1 MKESTLLQQVRLES
15 GKHPN
20 LRLFRN
26 NVGFDDVRKVRYGL
40 IPGSGDLIGWKTIT
54 ITPEMVGTKLA
65 VFTSV
70 ETKSATGKERANQKQ
85 WAENV
90 TAAGGI
96 SCLVRKLS
104 DFDEITVDRLI

>member
-1 MKESTLLQQVRLES
+1 MKESTLLQEVRKES

-20 LRLFRN
+20 IRLFRN
-26 NVGFDDVRKVRYGL
+26 SVGFDDVRKIRYGL
-40 IPGSGDLIGWKTIT
+40 IPGSGDLIGWKTVT

-70 ETKSATGKERANQKQ
+70 ETKSTRGTEKGNQKQ

-90 TAAGGI
+90 IAAGGI
-96 SCLVRKLS
+96 SCLVKKLS
-104 DFDEITVDRLI
+104 DFDEITTQNLI